1 MMIKRKSTMT
11 ARERFF
17 ATLNHQPTDSAPAN
31 YFAKPEVTQA
41 LIQHLGLADE
51 EALLRRFKVDFR
63 RVWCGYEL
71 PLSEPD
77 GEGYSRNMWGTRCKT
92 LPGGTV
98 HYICP
103 FNEDSTVAD
112 VEAHEWPDARR
123 VDLSHVRAACAKY
136 HEESVVF
143 GAPWSPFFHE
153 IGWFIGQENFLVW
166 MIEKPDVIEAIIR
179 HMVDYEI
186 AVLRRF
192 IEAADGKLDLTYFG
206 NDFGTQRGLFIG
218 LDLWKRFMREP
229 LKRFYTVSHEY
240 GCKVMQHSCGSVCE
254 LILLWIEDGV
264 DILDPIQVQATGME
278 FEKLV
283 AAHGDR
289 ITLNGAVDMQVTLP
303 RGTPDD
309 VRREVKRY
317 LAATRDRG
325 GYILCPGQ
333 ELLPEVPLENIVAMY
348 DANCYEEE

>member
-1 MMIKRKSTMT
+1 MT
-11 ARERFF
+11 ARERFI
-17 ATLNHQPTDSAPAN
+17 ATLNHQPTDRAPAN
-31 YFAKPEVTQA
+31 YFAMPEVTRA
-41 LIQHLGLADE
+41 LIQHLGVADE

-63 RVWCGYEL
+63 RVYCNYEL
-71 PLSEPD
+71 PMSAPD
-77 GEGYSRNMWGTRCKT
+77 GEGYSRNTWGTRSKT
-92 LPGGTV
+92 MPDGTV
-98 HYICP
+98 HYLCP

-112 VEAHEWPDARR
+112 VEAHEWPDAGR
-123 VDLSHVRAACAKY
+123 VDLSHVRADCAK
-136 HEESVVF
+136 HHDEFVVF

-153 IGWFIGQENFLVW
+153 VGWFIGQENFLMW
-166 MIEKPDVIEAIIR
+166 MILKPDVIEAIIR

-192 IEAADGKLDLTYFG
+192 LDAADGKLDMTYFG

-218 LDLWKRFMREP
+218 LELWQRFMREP

-254 LILLWIEDGV
+254 LIPLWIEDGV
-264 DILDPIQVQATGME
+264 DVLDPIQVQATGMA
-278 FEKLV
+278 FEKLL
-283 AAHGDR
+283 AEYGDR
-289 ITLNGAVDMQVTLP
+289 VTLNGAVDMQVTLP
-303 RGTPDD
+303 RGTPED

-317 LAATRDRG
+317 LAATHHRS

-348 DANCYEEE
+348 DANHYEQKP